1 MGGCPWAWGT
11 LHVCTCVFM
20 CVWVFMGVHSCVFLC
35 VHVWYL
41 VWHLN
46 MPRLLAAPAGDSR
59 HLSCLG
65 LDIGLCSRPLPL
77 CAPRGPVPGT
87 RIPAFLGLRTAGA
100 GGLATGLPRE
110 ETTCRGTS
118 CSVTIL

>member
-1 MGGCPWAWGT
+1 MCVGMSLGLGT

-20 CVWVFMGVHSCVFLC
+20 CVHRRVFLC
-35 VHVWYL
+35 VRVWYL

-77 CAPRGPVPGT
+77 WVPRGPVPGT
-87 RIPAFLGLRTAGA
+87 RIPDISGSACSGSRRPGYGA
-100 GGLATGLPRE
+100 PSE
-110 ETTCRGTS
+110 ETEACRGTS
-118 CSVTIL
+118 CPVTIL